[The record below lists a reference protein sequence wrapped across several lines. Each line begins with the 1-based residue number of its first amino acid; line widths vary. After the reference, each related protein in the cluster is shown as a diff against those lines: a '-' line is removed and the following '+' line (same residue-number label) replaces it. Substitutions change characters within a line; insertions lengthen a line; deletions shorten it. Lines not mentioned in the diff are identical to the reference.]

1 MTEPLS
7 GGSTHLPQCLSQRHR
22 CVKCW
27 SSVSAADTLIPNL
40 CQVPDRSHPILSP
53 DRSPPILSPDRSP
66 PLFYLA
72 LRRDDGIGEWGRLD
86 GDDDQHRARRKAEL
100 SQQPVKEGMYR
111 RLGERLGVKLG
122 HLAGHYETA
131 FSPAGGEEK
140 RPRRRYVKVV
150 EG

>member
-1 MTEPLS
+1 MEGRLT
-7 GGSTHLPQCLSQRHR
+7 CLSAYHKDTD
-22 CVKCW
+22 V
-27 SSVSAADTLIPNL
+27 SSVGLVSALPTLLFLICVRCPT
-40 CQVPDRSHPILSP
+40 DHILFSP
-53 DRSPPILSPDRSP
+53 LTDHI
-66 PLFYLA
+66 LFYLA